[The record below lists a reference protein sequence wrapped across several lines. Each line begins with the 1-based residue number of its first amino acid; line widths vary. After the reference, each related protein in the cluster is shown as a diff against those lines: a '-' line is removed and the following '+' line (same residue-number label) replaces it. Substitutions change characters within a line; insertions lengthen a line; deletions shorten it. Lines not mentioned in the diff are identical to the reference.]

1 MALGGRVG
9 KAVAKRVPVPDDVAT
24 AIEDALDK
32 AVSVQHSVVVKYI
45 AKAQEK
51 DPALTP
57 FQLIERLEKRYR
69 TSVIGIGAVSGGA
82 AAAPGL
88 GTAAG
93 LATSV
98 VEIGAFAEATAVFT
112 LARAEVQGI
121 TVTDAPT
128 RRALVLAVLLGE
140 SGVKA
145 LQQEAGAAA
154 GTSWLG
160 ALRDGLPKQSMSSI
174 NSSLLKHFLGRFAAK
189 QSALIV
195 GRAAPFG
202 IGAVIG
208 GAGNYA
214 VAKGAIAASRQLFG
228 PPPHDFP
235 PRVLEAAAIPLDA
248 APPRR
253 RGLRARH

>member
-1 MALGGRVG
+1 M
-9 KAVAKRVPVPDDVAT
+9 AKRVPLPDGMSE
-24 AIEDALDK
+24 AIEDSLDK
-32 AVSVQHSVVVKYI
+32 AVSVQHSAVVKFI
-45 AKAQEK
+45 ARAQAK

-57 FQLIERLEKRYR
+57 FQLVERLEKRYR
-69 TSVIGIGAVSGGA
+69 TLVIGIGAASGSA
-82 AAAPGL
+82 SAAPGL

-98 VEIGAFAEATAVFT
+98 VEIAAFAEATALFT
-112 LARAEVQGI
+112 LARAEVQGV
-121 TVTDAPT
+121 TVRDAAT

-140 SGVKA
+140 SGVA
-145 LQQEAGAAA
+145 QLQREAGAAV

-160 ALRDGLPKQSMSSI
+160 ALRDGVPKQSMSSI
-174 NSSLLKHFLGRFAAK
+174 NHALLQHFLGRFAAK
-189 QSALIV
+189 QSALVV

-214 VAKGAIAASRQLFG
+214 VAKGAISASRRLFG

-235 PRVLEAAAIPLDA
+235 PQVVEIVGAA
-248 APPRR
+248 PRR
-253 RGLRARH
+253 RRLAVPRR

>member
-1 MALGGRVG
+1 MAIGGRVG
-9 KAVAKRVPVPDDVAT
+9 KAVAKRVPVPENVAT

-32 AVSVQHSVVVKYI
+32 AVSVQHSAVTKYI

-57 FQLIERLEKRYR
+57 FQLVERLEKRYR
-69 TSVIGIGAVSGGA
+69 SSVIGIGAVSGGA

-93 LATSV
+93 VATSV

-112 LARAEVQGI
+112 LARAEVQGV
-121 TVTDAPT
+121 TVKDAPT

-145 LQQEAGAAA
+145 LQQEVGAAA

-160 ALRDGLPKQSMSSI
+160 ALREGVPKQSMSSI

-214 VAKGAIAASRQLFG
+214 VAKGAIAASRSLFG
-228 PPPHDFP
+228 PPPQEFP
-235 PRVLEAAAIPLDA
+235 ARIVEIVGHPVDTSKRVNTLK
-248 APPRR
+248 
-253 RGLRARH
+253 RG

>member
-1 MALGGRVG
+1 MAIGGRVG
-9 KAVAKRVPVPDDVAT
+9 KAVAKRVPVPENVAT

-32 AVSVQHSVVVKYI
+32 AVSVQHSRIVRYI
-45 AKAQEK
+45 AKAQDK

-57 FQLIERLEKRYR
+57 FQLVERLEKRYR
-69 TSVIGIGAVSGGA
+69 SSVIGIGAVSGGA
-82 AAAPGL
+82 SAAPGV

-121 TVTDAPT
+121 TVRDAET
-128 RRALVLAVLLGE
+128 RRAMVLAVLLGE
-140 SGVKA
+140 SGVQA
-145 LQQEAGAAA
+145 LQEQAGAAA
-154 GTSWLG
+154 GSSWLG
-160 ALRDGLPKQSMSSI
+160 ALREGVPGQSMSSI

-214 VAKGAIAASRQLFG
+214 VAKGAIAASRKLFG

-235 PRVLEAAAIPLDA
+235 ARVVEIVGHPVDTAKTIGSSD
-248 APPRR
+248 RR
-253 RGLRARH
+253 

>member
-1 MALGGRVG
+1 M
-9 KAVAKRVPVPDDVAT
+9 AKRVPLPDGVAE

-32 AVSVQHSVVVKYI
+32 AVSVQHSSVVRFI
-45 AKAQEK
+45 AKAQAK

-57 FQLIERLEKRYR
+57 FQLVERLEKRYR
-69 TSVIGIGAVSGGA
+69 ALVIGVGA
-82 AAAPGL
+82 ASGSASAAPGL

-93 LATSV
+93 LATSA
-98 VEIGAFAEATAVFT
+98 VEIGAFAEATALFT

-121 TVTDAPT
+121 SVRDAAT

-140 SGVKA
+140 SGVAA
-145 LQQEAGAAA
+145 LQREAGAATGA
-154 GTSWLG
+154 SWLA
-160 ALRDGLPKQSMSSI
+160 ALREGVPKQSMSSI
-174 NSSLLKHFLGRFAAK
+174 NQSLLQHFLGRFAAK
-189 QSALIV
+189 QSALVV

-214 VAKGAIAASRQLFG
+214 VAKSAINASRRLFG

-235 PRVLEAAAIPLDA
+235 PRVLDVAAVPVDA
-248 APPRR
+248 PRR
-253 RGLRARH
+253 ALPRPVRRLARRS

>member
-1 MALGGRVG
+1 MAIGGRVG
-9 KAVAKRVPVPDDVAT
+9 KAVAKRVPVPDNVAT
-24 AIEDALDK
+24 AVEDALDK
-32 AVSVQHSVVVKYI
+32 AVSVQHSAVVRYI
-45 AKAQEK
+45 ARAQDK
-51 DPALTP
+51 DPAMTP
-57 FQLIERLEKRYR
+57 FQLVERLEKRYR
-69 TSVIGIGAVSGGA
+69 SSVIGIGAVSGGA

-121 TVTDAPT
+121 TVTDAAT

-140 SGVKA
+140 SGVQA
-145 LQQEAGAAA
+145 LQREAGAAA

-160 ALRDGLPKQSMSSI
+160 ALREGVPKQSMSSI

-214 VAKGAIAASRQLFG
+214 VAKGAIAASRKLFG

-235 PRVLEAAAIPLDA
+235 ARVVEIVGHPVDTSKR
-248 APPRR
+248 APSRR
-253 RGLRARH
+253 